1 MTSKRPDSEKPL
13 SEVDQQ
19 TNKQFIQSIRLSN
32 SINEAMEMSSQ
43 SFNTQKF
50 ILEHSIERY
59 GRLTKLNRT
68 SQQLIKKLKKG

>member
-1 MTSKRPDSEKPL
+1 MSSKKPDPDKPQSEAD
-13 SEVDQQ
+13 EQ
-19 TNKQFIQSIRLSN
+19 TNKQLVQSIRLSN

-43 SFNTQKF
+43 SFNNQKF

-59 GRLTKLNRT
+59 GRLSKLNRT